1 MAIMRVGVDLAK
13 QVFQLHGVDE
23 RGKGVL
29 KRKLKRSEM
38 AVFFQQLPPCIVAME
53 ACGSAHHWARVLS
66 AMGHSVKL
74 IAPQFVK
81 PYVRGNKNDA
91 NDAAAICEAA
101 SRPDMRF
108 VPAKSV
114 AQQDIQALHRIR
126 EQVVGQRVA
135 KANQIRGLLAEYGIV
150 VAQKVA
156 VLRQQ
161 LPLLLEDGENGL
173 SGDFRQLLGELQ
185 EELVVL
191 EDRLAT
197 LNERL
202 ERHVRDNPLMRRL
215 MQLRGVGPVVASA
228 IVGAIGDGREF
239 RNGRGAAAW
248 VGLVPRQ
255 HSSGGKERLLGI
267 SKRGDS
273 YLRRLLIHGA
283 RAVVAHAHRHH
294 DRLSLWVMALKERRH
309 ANVVAVALANKTMRM
324 AWALLSRDCDYDPDY
339 GLVRAEQR

>member
-38 AVFFQQLPPCIVAME
+38 VEFFQQLPPCMVAME

-108 VPAKSV
+108 VPPKSA
-114 AQQDIQALHRIR
+114 AQQDIQALHRVR
-126 EQVVGQRVA
+126 EQVAGQRVA

-150 VAQKVA
+150 VGLRIA

-161 LPLLLEDGENGL
+161 LPLILEDGENGL
-173 SGDFRQLLGELQ
+173 SGDFRQLLGELH
-185 EELVVL
+185 EELVTL

-197 LNERL
+197 LDERL
-202 ERHVRDNPLMRRL
+202 ERQARENPLMRRL
-215 MQLRGVGPVVASA
+215 MQLRGIGPVIASA

-239 RNGRGAAAW
+239 KSGRGAAAW
-248 VGLVPRQ
+248 VGLVPA
-255 HSSGGKERLLGI
+255 HSGTGGTVRLQGI

-283 RAVVAHAHRHH
+283 RAVVAQAHRHH
-294 DRLSLWVMALKERRH
+294 DRLSLWVMALKARRH
-309 ANVVAVALANKTMRM
+309 ANVAAVALANKTMRM
-324 AWALLSRDCDYDPDY
+324 AWALLSRECDYDPDY
-339 GLVRAEQR
+339 GLAAAEQG

>member
-1 MAIMRVGVDLAK
+1 MAIMCVGVDLAK

-29 KRKLKRSEM
+29 RRKLKRSEM
-38 AVFFQQLPPCIVAME
+38 TEFFQQLPPCMVAME

-108 VPAKSV
+108 VPPKTV
-114 AQQDIQALHRIR
+114 AQQDIQALHRAR
-126 EQVVGQRVA
+126 EQVAGQRVA

-150 VAQKVA
+150 IGLRIA

-161 LPLLLEDGENGL
+161 LPLILEDGENGL

-185 EELVVL
+185 EELVAL

-197 LNERL
+197 LDERL
-202 ERHVRDNPLMRRL
+202 ERQARENPLMRRL
-215 MQLRGVGPVVASA
+215 MQLRGIGPVIASA

-239 RNGRGAAAW
+239 KTGRGAAAW
-248 VGLVPRQ
+248 VGLVPAHRGT
-255 HSSGGKERLLGI
+255 GGTVRLQGI
-267 SKRGDS
+267 SKRGNS

-283 RAVVAHAHRHH
+283 RSVIAHAHRHH
-294 DRLSLWVMALKERRH
+294 DRLSLWAMALKARRH
-309 ANVVAVALANKTMRM
+309 ANVAAVALANKTMRM
-324 AWALLSRDCDYDPDY
+324 AWALLSRECDYDPDH
-339 GLVRAEQR
+339 GVAPAALG